1 MTRLFPV
8 GSFDHPL
15 IPDAVSLWTPL
26 LPTGVS
32 FTHTNYVLA
41 GAHVGTYPT
50 IDSALAHSIHPY
62 LSLLR
67 DIASLPLRHVYRIWK
82 LESRPTSMI

>member
-1 MTRLFPV
+1 M
-8 GSFDHPL
+8 
-15 IPDAVSLWTPL
+15 TPL
-26 LPTGVS
+26 LPKGVS

-67 DIASLPLRHVYRIWK
+67 DIASLPLRHVYPTFLAIKVNHYLLRQA
-82 LESRPTSMI
+82 LGRPRAV